1 MHRSLDE
8 LAKLTRATAQ
18 VLLERS
24 GRDPDANLA
33 HLAELLAERAMAL
46 ANEVIE
52 TKERA
57 DRMSTRFGPFLAA
70 AARERGLLPNVDAGS
85 QPEDC
90 WVVIDAG
97 GGEVCVAQRA
107 GSITRAERIMVDRE
121 LATYPHLGELVVF
134 GAPYDPDG
142 RQDAFLA
149 APGSSLPGK
158 KIGARIQE
166 VREEPLYQVAGPL
179 VKAGTCLF
187 CGCRL
192 PATTEG
198 RDPQGCSNC
207 GCSRHLQLRV
217 GNPASF
223 CLSCRSGVQHERTDA
238 CEAVPAVAGGPL
250 PGEGHTY
257 VPPALLGARGYC
269 CACGE
274 PREHPLHVDP
284 A

>member
-18 VLLERS
+18 MLLERS

-57 DRMSTRFGPFLAA
+57 DRMSTRFGPFLA
-70 AARERGLLPNVDAGS
+70 
-85 QPEDC
+85 
-90 WVVIDAG
+90 G
-97 GGEVCVAQRA
+97 GC
-107 GSITRAERIMVDRE
+107 DR
-121 LATYPHLGELVVF
+121 H
-134 GAPYDPDG
+134 
-142 RQDAFLA
+142 
-149 APGSSLPGK
+149 
-158 KIGARIQE
+158 IQ
-166 VREEPLYQVAGPL
+166 V
-179 VKAGTCLF
+179 
-187 CGCRL
+187 
-192 PATTEG
+192 
-198 RDPQGCSNC
+198 
-207 GCSRHLQLRV
+207 RV

-250 PGEGHTY
+250 PGERHTY

-274 PREHPLHVDP
+274 PREHPLHVEKP
-284 A
+284 

>member
-179 VKAGTCLF
+179 VKAGTCAL
-187 CGCRL
+187 CGCPLVPR
-192 PATTEG
+192 TI
-198 RDPQGCSNC
+198 RSFDGCSNC
-207 GCSRHLQLRV
+207 GCDRHLQVRV
-217 GNPASF
+217 GSP
-223 CLSCRSGVQHERTDA
+223 LPGE
-238 CEAVPAVAGGPL
+238 GL

-274 PREHPLHVDP
+274 PREHPLHVEKP
-284 A
+284 